1 MKRMLTVLIA
11 MTLMMGLSIHAA
23 DDPSIEGATRKGI
36 QKAMNDHIQANK
48 VDTKYVIYDAVAN
61 KLLKLDYDYLHD
73 GIIKKG
79 GFYVSCADFND
90 NTGTTYDIDILAVEQ
105 NGTFKVVDTIVHK
118 VGDEKRTYTLSE
130 E

>member
-130 E
+130 G

>member
-11 MTLMMGLSIHAA
+11 MTLMMGFRIHAA

-130 E
+130 G